1 MPPLL
6 TLIIILA
13 STPNRFDNLLLLRHG
28 GRTVFFG
35 PVSQL
40 IPYFEAVPGVRPI
53 TPGTNAANWML
64 ECIGAFPTHRL
75 CTLPQRSQA
84 NQSFVMFHAAL
95 ILYECAL

>member
-1 MPPLL
+1 
-6 TLIIILA
+6 
-13 STPNRFDNLLLLRHG
+13 LLLLRHG

-64 ECIGAFPTHRL
+64 ECIGAFSIQA
-75 CTLPQRSQA
+75 TLYRSVLKLTFA
-84 NQSFVMFHAAL
+84 PVIVMFHAAL
-95 ILYECAL
+95 PLVSRCAP